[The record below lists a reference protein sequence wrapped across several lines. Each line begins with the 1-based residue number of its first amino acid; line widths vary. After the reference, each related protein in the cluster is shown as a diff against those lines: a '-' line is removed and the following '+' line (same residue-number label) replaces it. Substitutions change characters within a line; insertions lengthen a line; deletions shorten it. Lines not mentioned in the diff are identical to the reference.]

1 MRRREPITT
10 MGSVVSALLVAS
22 LSVAQVPAAGQAPGA
37 ARGQGR
43 GPAAPP
49 IVSPEV
55 NRDHRVTFRIL
66 APEARTVSIAGEFIT
81 QANAIQPP
89 AGDMGV
95 GPTPTI
101 TMVKGAD
108 GVWTGT
114 STEPIRSGAYRYYF
128 VVDGV
133 TTLDSRN
140 TIMSPQRLSQNSM
153 LVVPGDYSET
163 RNVPHGSVMLQMY
176 TSSTYGGVQRP
187 IWVYTPPG
195 YDRGKGSYPV
205 LYLLHGAGDHENS
218 WLTTGRANDIL
229 DNLIAEGKARPMILV
244 MPQHLAGPSGVQPTA
259 QGGFVR
265 EFETDIVPWVA
276 RTFRSINNAENRAI
290 AGLSMG
296 GQQTIT
302 ISMSR
307 PAMFMYVGVFSI
319 GQADANRETFY
330 AAKLPSLSK
339 INGWKVH
346 WWGWGKV
353 DFLQPNAVKTVDYLK
368 SKGVKFTTT
377 HESAGG
383 HDWRCWRDYLNQ
395 FAPLLFK

>member
-1 MRRREPITT
+1 MTPHRCTALI
-10 MGSVVSALLVAS
+10 GGAVSALLIAS
-22 LSVAQVPAAGQAPGA
+22 LSYAQAPPAAPGPAAG
-37 ARGQGR
+37 RGR
-43 GPAAPP
+43 GSAPP
-49 IVSPEV
+49 PLVSPDV
-55 NRDHRVTFRIL
+55 HADHRVTFRL
-66 APEARTVSIAGEFIT
+66 RAPEAREVTIGGEFIT

-89 AGDMGV
+89 AGDLGV

-101 TMVKGAD
+101 PMVKGAD

-114 STEPIRSGAYRYYF
+114 TTDPIRSGAYRYFF

-163 RNVPHGSVMLQMY
+163 RNVPHGSVMQQWY

-195 YDRGKGSYPV
+195 YDRGQGTYPV
-205 LYLLHGAGDHENS
+205 LYLLHGANDHENS

-229 DNLIAEGKARPMILV
+229 DNLIAEGQARPMLLV
-244 MPQHLAGPSGVQPTA
+244 MPQHLAGPVGVSATVP
-259 QGGFVR
+259 GGFVH
-265 EFETDIVPWVA
+265 EFETDIVPWVQ
-276 RTFRSINNAENRAI
+276 RTFRAVDAGGSRAI

-302 ISMSR
+302 VSMSR
-307 PAMFMYVGVFSI
+307 PDMFKYVGVFSI
-319 GQADANRETFY
+319 GQADNTRETFY
-330 AAKLPSLSK
+330 ADKLPNLST
-339 INGWKVH
+339 INGWNVH
-346 WWGWGKV
+346 WWAWGHV
-353 DFLQPNAVKTVDYLK
+353 DFLQPDAVKTVDYLK

-377 HESAGG
+377 RETAGG
-383 HDWRCWRDYLNQ
+383 HDWRVWRDYLHE
-395 FAPLLFK
+395 FVPLLFK

>member
-1 MRRREPITT
+1 
-10 MGSVVSALLVAS
+10 
-22 LSVAQVPAAGQAPGA
+22 
-37 ARGQGR
+37 
-43 GPAAPP
+43 
-49 IVSPEV
+49 
-55 NRDHRVTFRIL
+55 
-66 APEARTVSIAGEFIT
+66 
-81 QANAIQPP
+81 
-89 AGDMGV
+89 
-95 GPTPTI
+95 
-101 TMVKGAD
+101 
-108 GVWTGT
+108 
-114 STEPIRSGAYRYYF
+114 
-128 VVDGV
+128 VDGV

-163 RNVPHGSVMLQMY
+163 RNVPHGSVMQQMY

-195 YDRGKGSYPV
+195 YDKGKDSYPV
-205 LYLLHGAGDHENS
+205 LYLFHGAGDHENS

-229 DNLIAEGKARPMILV
+229 DNLIAEGRARPMILV
-244 MPQHLAGPSGVQPTA
+244 MPQHLAGPAGAQPPA

-276 RTFRSINNAENRAI
+276 KTFRTVNNASNRAI

-307 PAMFMYVGVFSI
+307 PEMFKYVGVFSI

-330 AAKLPSLSK
+330 ADKLPNLAK

-353 DFLQPNAVKTVDYLK
+353 DFLQANAVKTVDYLK
-368 SKGVKFTTT
+368 SKGVRFTTT

>member
-1 MRRREPITT
+1 MTRQGHTVTI
-10 MGSVVSALLVAS
+10 GSFLSVLLVATVS
-22 LSVAQVPAAGQAPGA
+22 AAQTPPATPAPPVAPG
-37 ARGQGR
+37 RGR
-43 GPAAPP
+43 GTAPPP

-55 NRDHRVTFRIL
+55 NADHRVTFRIR
-66 APEARTVSIAGEFIT
+66 APEAKTVTIGGEFIT

-89 AGDMGV
+89 VSDMGV

-140 TIMSPQRLSQNSM
+140 TVMSPQRLSQNSM

-163 RNVPHGSVMLQMY
+163 RNVPHGSVLLQWY

-195 YDRGKGSYPV
+195 YDKGQGTYPV
-205 LYLLHGAGDHENS
+205 LYLLHGANDHENS
-218 WLTTGRANDIL
+218 WLTTGRANDVL
-229 DNLIAEGKARPMILV
+229 DNLIAEGKAKAMLLV
-244 MPQHLAGPSGVQPTA
+244 MPQHLAGPTGVQPA
-259 QGGFVR
+259 VQGGFVH
-265 EFETDIVPWVA
+265 EFETDIVPWVQK
-276 RTFRSINNAENRAI
+276 TFRVANNAENRGI

-307 PAMFMYVGVFSI
+307 PDLFKYVGVFSI
-319 GQADANRETFY
+319 GQADANREAFY
-330 AAKLPSLSK
+330 ADKLPKLNK
-339 INGWKVH
+339 INAWKVH
-346 WWGWGKV
+346 WWAWGKV
-353 DFLQPNAVKTVDYLK
+353 DFLQANATKTVDYLK
-368 SKGVKFTTT
+368 SKNVKFTTT
-377 HESAGG
+377 KESAGG
-383 HDWRCWRDYLNQ
+383 HDWRNWRDYLNE